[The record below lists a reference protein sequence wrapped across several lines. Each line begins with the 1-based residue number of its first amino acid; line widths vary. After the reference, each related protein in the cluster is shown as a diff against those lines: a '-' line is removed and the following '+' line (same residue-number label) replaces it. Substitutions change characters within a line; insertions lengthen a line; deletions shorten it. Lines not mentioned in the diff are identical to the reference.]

1 MSLSILDSRFSIMIE
16 TFTMQ
21 TFSEHLNT
29 SFRIQMDGADAIEA
43 QLIEVTDNG
52 TTPYQE
58 QFSLVFRTP
67 RDRPPQQGLYKI
79 EHEKLGEFE
88 MFLVPVRSDKQGL
101 NYEAV
106 FNRLL
111 EDE

>member
-1 MSLSILDSRFSIMIE
+1 MLE

-21 TFSEHLNT
+21 TFSEQLNT
-29 SFRIQMDGADAIEA
+29 NFRIQLGDADAMEA
-43 QLIEVTDNG
+43 QLVEVTDNG

-88 MFLVPVRSDKQGL
+88 MLLVPVRSDKQGM

-111 EDE
+111 EGE

>member
-1 MSLSILDSRFSIMIE
+1 MLE

-29 SFRIQMDGADAIEA
+29 SFRIQLGDADQMEA

-52 TTPYQE
+52 TTPEQE
-58 QFSLVFRTP
+58 QFSLVFRSP

-88 MFLVPVRSDKQGL
+88 LLLVPVRSDKQGL

-111 EDE
+111 EGA

>member
-1 MSLSILDSRFSIMIE
+1 MIE

-29 SFRIQMDGADAIEA
+29 SFRIHFDESEVMEA
-43 QLIEVTDNG
+43 QLIEVIDNG
-52 TTPYQE
+52 TTSYQE
-58 QFSLVFRTP
+58 QFSLLFRTP
-67 RDRPPQQGLYKI
+67 RDRPPRQGLYKI

-88 MFLVPVRSDKQGL
+88 LLLVPVRSDKQGL

-111 EDE
+111 EGE

>member
-1 MSLSILDSRFSIMIE
+1 MLE
-16 TFTMQ
+16 TFNMQ

-29 SFRIQMDGADAIEA
+29 SFRLRLGDVDAMEA
-43 QLIEVTDNG
+43 QLIEVRDNG
-52 TTPYQE
+52 TTPEQE

-79 EHEKLGEFE
+79 EHEKLGELE
-88 MFLVPVRSDKQGL
+88 LLLVPVRSDKQGL

-111 EDE
+111 ED